1 MPRYDYRCG
10 VCGEVEEITHGFHDD
25 EDVRC
30 VGCGTSMG
38 KVIANVNVA
47 PSVTPSRS
55 GGIDMEATKKAE
67 VEKDRD
73 MAAYKR
79 LRKDGV
85 QPPAINGSAK
95 LEAKAENSYE
105 VNSGHT
111 FKSESARR
119 RSMSLVKDVVDN
131 Q

>member
-1 MPRYDYRCG
+1 MPRYDYRCR
-10 VCGEVEEITHGFHDD
+10 VCGEVEEITHGFHDN
-25 EDVRC
+25 EDVMC
-30 VGCGTSMG
+30 IGCGAPMG
-38 KVIANVNVA
+38 KLIADVNVS
-47 PSVTPSRS
+47 PSVMPSRS
-55 GGIDMEATKKAE
+55 NTIDLAATKKAE
-67 VEKDRD
+67 IEKGRD
-73 MAAYKR
+73 MEAYKR

-111 FKSESARR
+111 FKTESARR

>member
-1 MPRYDYRCG
+1 MPRYDYRCRI
-10 VCGEVEEITHGFHDD
+10 CGEVEEVTHGFHDN
-25 EDVRC
+25 EDVMC
-30 VGCGTSMG
+30 VGCDQPMG
-38 KVIANVNVA
+38 KLVSDVNVA

-55 GGIDMEATKKAE
+55 GVVDLEATKSAE
-67 VEKDRD
+67 REKDRD

-85 QPPAINGSAK
+85 QPPSINGSAQ

-111 FKSESARR
+111 FKTASGRR